1 MKLTWGLRGSW
12 GSVGPGG
19 GRVAIAISLAVL
31 AASCRH
37 EADAAR
43 AGVVPPPQSRMK
55 AARIA
60 SYGHADA
67 IAVTEVDVPAP
78 GPGQVLLEV
87 HASSINPVDTY
98 IREGKRQE
106 RWPLRLPVTLGYD
119 VAGIVRQLGD
129 GVGTLQVG
137 DRVYGQAAVTTGGSG
152 AFAEYAVA
160 PAARLARMPRN
171 LGFTDAASLP
181 LVGVSALQAVE
192 SMKVQ
197 AGQRVLVHG
206 GGGGIGSVAIQIA
219 KSAGAHVATTATG
232 DDLAFV
238 KQLGA
243 DEVIDYRNARFDELL
258 SGYDAAFD
266 TVGGDTY
273 TRSFKVLRR
282 GGVLVSMTHPPKT
295 DLPERYGVTAVDEN
309 TRMET
314 AALDAL
320 TRLVESG
327 VVKPHVDRSY
337 PLDRIR
343 EAFEAKERGGGT
355 VRGKIAIV
363 VR

>member
-1 MKLTWGLRGSW
+1 MKLAW
-12 GSVGPGG
+12 GSGRGRGILALPLALLVLSSACSHEPVVRPGG
-19 GRVAIAISLAVL
+19 A
-31 AASCRH
+31 
-37 EADAAR
+37 
-43 AGVVPPPQSRMK
+43 PQAQARMK
-55 AARIA
+55 AAQITR
-60 SYGHADA
+60 YGHADA
-67 IAVTEVDVPAP
+67 IAVTEVDVPSP
-78 GPGQVLLEV
+78 GPGQVLIEV
-87 HASSINPVDTY
+87 HASSINPVDTW

-106 RWPLRLPVTLGYD
+106 RFPLHLPATLGYD
-119 VAGIVRQLGD
+119 VAGVVRQLGE
-129 GVGTLQVG
+129 GVGSLQLG
-137 DRVYGQAAVTTGGSG
+137 DGVYGQAAVTTGGSG

-171 LGFTDAASLP
+171 VGFTDAASLP

-197 AGQRVLVHG
+197 PGQRILIHG

-232 DDLAFV
+232 DDLVFV

-243 DEVIDYRNARFDELL
+243 DEAIDYRSARFDELL

-273 TRSFKVLRR
+273 LRSFKVLRW

-320 TRLVESG
+320 TRLVEAG
-327 VVKPHVDRSY
+327 VVKPHVDRAY

-343 EAFEAKERGGGT
+343 EAFEDKERGAGT